1 MTFFNYLRV
10 NHGGQWSWD
19 DTHLGEHYFIA
30 YLDRLEP
37 GWRSDVNFDTVV
49 SWEDLPN
56 GATYDNVAT
65 IGPSEGDVNP
75 VDNTSNLVLTVGP
88 DLFVQKTLQSGEFL
102 PGKTLSYWLDFGNLM
117 SDRLIGRDTSGNGIL
132 TDTLAE
138 GMTYVPGSAYLHLW
152 GQEWMQVDPLVDGQ
166 VLTWTL
172 GPLVFNQYH
181 ELYFDVILAN
191 EISQGNPLIN
201 TVDITT
207 DNPTTDV
214 DPFMENNTSSYV
226 PDLDLAAPMI
236 TSEDSTTFTYGE
248 VGSFTI
254 TTVGYPT
261 ASIWTDD
268 TLPSWLTLTDQGDGT
283 AVLTGTPPAMG
294 GVAEILLKAANGVTP
309 GAEQLFTLTWEGA
322 PVFPLFLPMILR

>member
-1 MTFFNYLRV
+1 
-10 NHGGQWSWD
+10 
-19 DTHLGEHYFIA
+19 
-30 YLDRLEP
+30 
-37 GWRSDVNFDTVV
+37 
-49 SWEDLPN
+49 
-56 GATYDNVAT
+56 
-65 IGPSEGDVNP
+65 
-75 VDNTSNLVLTVGP
+75 
-88 DLFVQKTLQSGEFL
+88 
-102 PGKTLSYWLDFGNLM
+102 
-117 SDRLIGRDTSGNGIL
+117 
-132 TDTLAE
+132 
-138 GMTYVPGSAYLHLW
+138 MTYVPGSAYLHLW

-181 ELYFDVILAN
+181 ELYFDVILAD

-268 TLPSWLTLTDQGDGT
+268 TLPSWLTLMDQGDGT
-283 AVLTGTPPAMG
+283 AILTGTPPAMG